1 MSGSLY
7 SPNSQ
12 VPGASTESYVPDQLI
27 AGQFFRVTLGSATL
41 TGGQG
46 VLARGTLLGQ
56 TTATGKYVVSTAAA
70 TDGSQVPSA
79 ILADTYDTTAGDV
92 VGAGLYLTGEFN
104 ANRVTF
110 GAGITAASA
119 FAALRGVGI
128 FLKSSISAA
137 DPS

>member
-7 SPNSQ
+7 APNSLQ
-12 VPGASTESYVPDQLI
+12 PGMTTESYTSDQLI
-27 AGQFFRVTLGSATL
+27 AGQFFRVTLGNATL

-56 TTATGKYVVSTAAA
+56 TTATGKYVVCTAAA

-104 ANRVTF
+104 VNRVTF
-110 GAGITAASA
+110 GAGVTAANA
-119 FAALRGVGI
+119 FAALRDVSI
-128 FLKSSISAA
+128 FLKSSVSAA